1 MTKDEAWKMRV
12 EQDEQW
18 SKIVNRKW
26 QGLTDEELRIEA
38 LSQAV
43 KYVVGTEMG
52 FDVCVVGMAG
62 AMFRFLKEGIQDE
75 K

>member
-1 MTKDEAWKMRV
+1 M
-12 EQDEQW
+12 
-18 SKIVNRKW
+18 S
-26 QGLTDEELRIEA
+26 DEELRLAA

-52 FDVCVVGMAG
+52 FDVCVVGMAD
-62 AMFRFLKEGIQDE
+62 AMFRFLKEGVKDE

>member
-1 MTKDEAWKMRV
+1 M
-12 EQDEQW
+12 
-18 SKIVNRKW
+18 S
-26 QGLTDEELRIEA
+26 DEELRIEA

>member
-1 MTKDEAWKMRV
+1 MDLDN
-12 EQDEQW
+12 Q
-18 SKIVNRKW
+18 RK
-26 QGLTDEELRIEA
+26 GTNMSDEELRLAA

-75 K
+75 NQTIDA